1 MENHKAVVLLI
12 MRGDEGRDFAPMRW
26 VDVGAVDGWIEGHR
40 VGGDTCSV
48 ELRNVRSDLAKVY
61 GNKRACV
68 RVLHATDGSTG
79 IDN

>member
-1 MENHKAVVLLI
+1 MEDNKAIVLLI
-12 MRGDEGRDFAPMRW
+12 MRGDECRDFAPMRW
-26 VDVGAVDGWIEGHR
+26 VDVGAVDRWIEGHR

-48 ELRNVRSDLAKVY
+48 ELWNVRSNLAKVY
-61 GNKRACV
+61 GNKRSSV